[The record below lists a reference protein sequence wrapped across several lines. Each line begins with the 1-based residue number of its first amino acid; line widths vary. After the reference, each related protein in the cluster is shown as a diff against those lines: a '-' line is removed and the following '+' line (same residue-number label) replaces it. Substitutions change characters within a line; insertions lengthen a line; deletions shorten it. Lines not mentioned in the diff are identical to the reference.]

1 MLAGLFRFVLH
12 GPSPVP
18 ATFNSGT
25 CKHKTDSG
33 GRSQLTGEFSPS
45 CKQVRQK
52 IIVLKSQG
60 GTQCLKFVAQLLGA
74 RCFERS
80 WLQ

>member
-1 MLAGLFRFVLH
+1 MLACLFLYVLYR
-12 GPSPVP
+12 PFRET
-18 ATFNSGT
+18 AAANSGT
-25 CKHKTDSG
+25 YKHKPDSD

-45 CKQVRQK
+45 CRQVRQ

-60 GTQCLKFVAQLLGA
+60 GTQCLKFAAQLLGA

>member
-1 MLAGLFRFVLH
+1 MLACLFLSVLS
-12 GPSPVP
+12 GPFRETTT
-18 ATFNSGT
+18 ANSGT
-25 CKHKTDSG
+25 CKHKPDSG

-45 CKQVRQK
+45 CRQVRQ

-60 GTQCLKFVAQLLGA
+60 GTQCLKFAAQLLGA